1 MKTKI
6 RLDKYLIDNNN
17 VETRNKAQQL
27 IKNGQINVNG
37 KIIDK
42 SNFLVDVND
51 EIKIIEPL
59 KFVSRGGIKLQH
71 AINQFNI
78 NLNDKIVLDIGAST
92 GGFTDCCLKNGA
104 KLVYCLDI
112 GTNQLHH
119 SLINNPSVKNFPN
132 TNLKQ
137 IPNLFQKNQFDVIV
151 VDVSFISLK
160 HVFESIKNICSKN
173 TTIVCL
179 IKPQFEL
186 NPIILSKFKGS
197 IKSEKYH
204 NEAIQNVLLSA
215 TNNGFKLIKVI
226 DSPILGSKGENKEF
240 LGIFSFMEII

>member
-1 MKTKI
+1 MNTKI
-6 RLDKYLIDNNN
+6 RLDKYLIDNNK

-27 IKNGQINVNG
+27 IKDGQISVNG
-37 KIIDK
+37 KIVNK
-42 SNFLVDVND
+42 NNFLVDLKD
-51 EIKIIEPL
+51 EINIIEPL

-78 NLNDKIVLDIGAST
+78 SLNGKLVLDIGAST

-104 KLVYCLDI
+104 KLVYSLDI

-119 SLINNPSVKNFPN
+119 TLINNPLVRNFPN
-132 TNLKQ
+132 TNLKE
-137 IPNLFQKNQFDVIV
+137 IPNLFQKDFFDVIV

-173 TTIVCL
+173 TTIICL

-197 IKSEKYH
+197 IKSQKYH
-204 NEAIQNVLLSA
+204 DEAIKNVLLNA
-215 TNNGFKLIKVI
+215 TNNGFKLMKVI
-226 DSPILGSKGENKEF
+226 DSPILGNKGENKEF
-240 LGIFSFMEII
+240 LGIFSFMKII